1 MKEKLIVQYSI
12 QEVTDVEMIFGARI
26 VHLMPAQKDIP
37 AEFKKAG
44 ATKWERLA
52 DRWFARGLKGVE
64 LYPKDGIDLAKALR
78 HLSTIM
84 NSYEPQHEHKI
95 AAVAYL
101 MSQWFE
107 DVTILE

>member
-1 MKEKLIVQYSI
+1 MIEFPIK
-12 QEVTDVEMIFGARI
+12 EVTDIEMIFGAKI
-26 VHLMPAQKDIP
+26 AHLIPAYKDIP
-37 AEFKKAG
+37 VEFKKAG
-44 ATKWERLA
+44 ATKWERVA

-64 LYPKDGIDLAKALR
+64 LDPKEGVDLAKALR

-107 DVTILE
+107 DVKLPE

>member
-1 MKEKLIVQYSI
+1 MIEFPIK
-12 QEVTDVEMIFGARI
+12 EVTGIEMVFGAKI
-26 VHLMPAQKDIP
+26 VHLMPTYQDIP

-44 ATKWERLA
+44 STKWERLA

-64 LYPKDGIDLAKALR
+64 LYTKEGVDLVKALR

-95 AAVAYL
+95 AAGAYL
-101 MSQWFE
+101 MSQWFDYVRISE
-107 DVTILE
+107 